1 MELRQFTYV
10 NKVAECGSFTKAAAA
25 LFISQP
31 ALSNYIN
38 TVVFASFN
46 RRDRNGILRLTPGWE
61 KRGCIFIVR
70 REATGKR
77 YPYLSICMAADL

>member
-61 KRGCIFIVR
+61 RRWCICTTRKAGKDR
-70 REATGKR
+70 RLL
-77 YPYLSICMAADL
+77 YLSISTEAGL